1 MKSSPIVHR
10 KHVENRKSITADV
23 SLVHCHFDRN
33 SEACN
38 ALFLCEDFYQDF
50 YPDFTVLDFFYH
62 TSFQREQGSLLV
74 FGELPYS
81 FYSFLRLD

>member
-1 MKSSPIVHR
+1 MKSSPIVHH
-10 KHVENRKSITADV
+10 KHAENRKSITADV

-50 YPDFTVLDFFYH
+50 YPDFTVLDFFFIIH
-62 TSFQREQGSLLV
+62 PFKESKALF
-74 FGELPYS
+74 
-81 FYSFLRLD
+81 